1 VAIRDAHAAK
11 YDYDIRRIGEALMA
25 EQAAGG
31 RKLFYGKPKP
41 LQAQDVAPRDPEPG
55 ADD

>member
-1 VAIRDAHAAK
+1 MAIRDAHAAK

-41 LQAQDVAPRDPEPG
+41 LQAQDVAPRDPESG